1 MINSISSSNSTG
13 LYEYLISQYDTPL
26 EIVNLCQSGL
36 SLIISILIFFKVFDF
51 SGMLSSVKQARIKQR
66 KEKEKREMDR
76 LRVLFEK
83 VNNTKIDLNLTESS
97 DDDEN
102 DSGVLK
108 IARKKKKLSTVEEK
122 V

>member
-1 MINSISSSNSTG
+1 MNNSTG
-13 LYEYLISQYDTPL
+13 LYEYLLKEYDTPL

-36 SLIISILIFFKVFDF
+36 SLIISILIFVKVFDF
-51 SGMLSSVKQARIKQR
+51 SGMLSSVKEARLKQKRDKER
-66 KEKEKREMDR
+66 KEMDR

-83 VNNTKIDLNLTESS
+83 VNNTKITLDLSEDS
-97 DDDEN
+97 DEDN

-108 IARKKKKLSTVEEK
+108 IAHKKSKKKLNLVEEK